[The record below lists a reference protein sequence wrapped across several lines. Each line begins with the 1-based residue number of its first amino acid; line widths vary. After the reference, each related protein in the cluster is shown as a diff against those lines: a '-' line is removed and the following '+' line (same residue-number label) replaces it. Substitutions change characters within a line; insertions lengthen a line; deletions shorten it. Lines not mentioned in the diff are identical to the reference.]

1 MSKQFL
7 CIGEPYESNGEKKV
21 SWHRIGEMFIA
32 KNGKQY
38 VKLYHIPGTLINV
51 FEDENGNLRKSA
63 PAKAPVKQSEWGPLA
78 PDETIPF

>member
-38 VKLYHIPGTLINV
+38 VKLYHIPGALINV
-51 FEDENGNLRKSA
+51 FEDEKKNASA
-63 PAKAPVKQSEWGPLA
+63 SAKAPVKQSEYGPLA
-78 PDETIPF
+78 PDESLPF